1 MDQTPA
7 TPECKL
13 LQLKQYLSGEALK
26 VMENLGHFGFAYEA
40 AKERL
45 EWKYGGQRCKMMLH
59 IDELKNFKPIS
70 VDHPKDVEKFCWIV
84 GHNHD

>member
-26 VMENLGHFGFAYEA
+26 AMENLGHFGFTYEA

-45 EWKYGGQRCKMMLH
+45 E
-59 IDELKNFKPIS
+59 
-70 VDHPKDVEKFCWIV
+70 
-84 GHNHD
+84 